1 MLKTFLEM
9 RKADPTQNLSYE
21 GEFLTR
27 ANNHAIK
34 RLSRKPDE
42 AYSLRVCVYVPVIRV
57 ILSC

>member
-1 MLKTFLEM
+1 M

-42 AYSLRVCVYVPVIRV
+42 AYSLRVRPCNYIYYQ
-57 ILSC
+57 LLGF